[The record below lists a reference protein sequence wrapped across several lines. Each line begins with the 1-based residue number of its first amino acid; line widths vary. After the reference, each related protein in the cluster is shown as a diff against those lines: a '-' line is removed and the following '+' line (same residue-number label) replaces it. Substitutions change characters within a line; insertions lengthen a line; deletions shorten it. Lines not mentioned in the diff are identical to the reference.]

1 MRLKK
6 EFLTDV
12 MKGRVRIALLFV
24 MMAALSVLSVPAG
37 NGIVS
42 AVMRAGSANTI
53 IIDPGH
59 GGFDGGAESK
69 DGVCE
74 KDINLAIGLELK
86 ELLEDEGYRVVMTRD
101 EDKALG
107 KTESTAI
114 RSMKTA
120 DLIARKELIDKVDPL
135 LTVSIHLNSFKE
147 DERVRGAQVFY
158 PAGDE
163 NDEVIIGS
171 RLLAEKIRTELIKGL
186 DDGTERA
193 VLTKN
198 DIRILKNVRTPIVL
212 VECGFLSNYEEAKL
226 LEMADYQRKIAVSIK
241 NGIIQYT
248 HFK

>member
-1 MRLKK
+1 M
-6 EFLTDV
+6 
-12 MKGRVRIALLFV
+12 
-24 MMAALSVLSVPAG
+24 
-37 NGIVS
+37 
-42 AVMRAGSANTI
+42 
-53 IIDPGH
+53 
-59 GGFDGGAESK
+59 
-69 DGVCE
+69 
-74 KDINLAIGLELK
+74 
-86 ELLEDEGYRVVMTRD
+86 
-101 EDKALG
+101 
-107 KTESTAI
+107 
-114 RSMKTA
+114 
-120 DLIARKELIDKVDPL
+120 
-135 LTVSIHLNSFKE
+135 
-147 DERVRGAQVFY
+147 FY

-163 NDEVIIGS
+163 NDEVILES